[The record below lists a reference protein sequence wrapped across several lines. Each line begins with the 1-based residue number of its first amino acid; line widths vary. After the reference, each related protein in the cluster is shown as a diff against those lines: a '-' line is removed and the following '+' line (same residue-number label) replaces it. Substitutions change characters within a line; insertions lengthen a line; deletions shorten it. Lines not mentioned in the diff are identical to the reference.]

1 MNEFESKLGGLQK
14 FRENMKQGSAIAETQ
29 SKMSAPAL
37 SAGFQ
42 PSAKPGMQV
51 FGKGTGKG
59 MNAGGPDFAPNATQG
74 LTPAEATP
82 SAMGKDTYDSNKGPM
97 KQMKDNVQH
106 NAFRGTQNQFGT
118 GMNNQKS
125 FARAPDYG
133 QKDLSHLESNQKQ
146 KSFGTSTMQSNRR
159 TIGTGQYADCTTS
172 AKEGKK
178 HVGKGIVTSE
188 LFGKVSE
195 KN

>member
-1 MNEFESKLGGLQK
+1 MNEYESKLGGFSK
-14 FRENMKQGSAIAETQ
+14 FRETMKQGSAIAETQ

-42 PSAKPGMQV
+42 PSAKPGMQI

-59 MNAGGPDFAPNATQG
+59 MNAGGPEFAPNATQG
-74 LTPAEATP
+74 LAPAEATP
-82 SAMGKDTYDSNKGPM
+82 SAMGKETYESNKGPM
-97 KQMKDNVQH
+97 KQAQDNVTN
-106 NAFRGTQNQFGT
+106 NAFRGTQNQFGS
-118 GMNNQKS
+118 GANNQRS
-125 FARAPDYG
+125 FAKQPEYG

-146 KSFGTSTMQSNRR
+146 KGLGTTQVQAHRK
-159 TIGTGQYADCTTS
+159 TIGSGQFADCTTG

-178 HVGKGIVTSE
+178 HIGKGLVTAE
-188 LFGKVSE
+188 LFGKTSE